1 MGDVAIRAVIIVL
14 AVCLDLAAQ
23 RPRTRSKAADYPAHS
38 KLSNVEI
45 GAEFLPG
52 GIPGGKGGF
61 GSDYLV
67 VEIGIYPAG
76 KKVSVSKSQFTLHVD
91 GSKTALTALS
101 AGTASV
107 AGVNSGS
114 KDGSIVLG
122 GPPLQSHFP
131 QESRESSTMPRR
143 PIALESNQAGGN
155 SGAGFPE
162 GALSKPVAAYL
173 LFHFDGNRRAIR
185 SLELDYDNG
194 KLKLRL
200 L

>member
-1 MGDVAIRAVIIVL
+1 VAIRAALLALVL
-14 AVCLDLAAQ
+14 CFALAAQ
-23 RPRTRSKAADYPAHS
+23 RPRTRSKAGDYPAHS
-38 KLSNVEI
+38 KLANVEI

-52 GIPGGKGGF
+52 GIPGGKGGL

-67 VEIGIYPAG
+67 VEVGVFPAG
-76 KKVSVSKSQFTLHVD
+76 KSVSISKSQFTLRVD
-91 GSKTALTALS
+91 GSKSALTALS
-101 AGTASV
+101 PGSASV
-107 AGVNSGS
+107 AGVQSGS

-122 GPPLQSHFP
+122 GPPLKSRFP
-131 QESRESSTMPRR
+131 EDNRDSSGMPRR
-143 PIALESNQAGGN
+143 PIALESEPSGGSE

-162 GALSKPVAAYL
+162 GSLSKPTAAYL
-173 LFHFDGNRRAIR
+173 LFHFDGNAKSIR